1 STSRHWVVIA
11 VMNVSESSFF
21 RAIVA
26 NVGTDGDSNFTVG
39 ASGAEVKTA
48 SFGINFGKKT
58 EFSTPFA
65 EERRQMDSLK
75 NAYAN

>member
-1 STSRHWVVIA
+1 
-11 VMNVSESSFF
+11 
-21 RAIVA
+21 
-26 NVGTDGDSNFTVG
+26 NFTVG
-39 ASGAEVKTA
+39 AGGAEVKTT

-65 EERRQMDSLK
+65 KERRQTNFLE